1 MPDLVK
7 VAEARKKDMDVLL
20 VSYDLMLPRVDRTK
34 IVDRVA
40 GFVGKQRWNLPVLI
54 YDAPDADAINARFD
68 LPGSIPVTLAFDRD
82 GKLVDR
88 EDGPSELERFEALAD
103 RAHAK

>member
-7 VAEARKKDMDVLL
+7 VAEARKKNLDVLL
-20 VSYDLMLPRVDRTK
+20 ISYDLMLPRVDRAK

-40 GFVGKQRWNLPVLI
+40 NFVGKAKWNLPVAI
-54 YDAPDADAINARFD
+54 YDATNADAINARFD

-88 EDGPSELERFEALAD
+88 EDGPCDLERFEALAD
-103 RAHAK
+103 RAQAK